1 MYHAPKML
9 RHSKRQSFVV
19 YHCLSLSQ
27 KPVPRRDFLLPLNVH
42 LGVKVK
48 FHKQENLIFSHA
60 EKKPYNIGEIGYLSK
75 LIA

>member
-9 RHSKRQSFVV
+9 RHSKGQSFVV
-19 YHCLSLSQ
+19 YHFLSLSQ

-48 FHKQENLIFSHA
+48 FHKQENLIFLRL
-60 EKKPYNIGEIGYLSK
+60 KKNRIILVK
-75 LIA
+75 LDTYRS

>member
-9 RHSKRQSFVV
+9 RHSKRQLFAV

-48 FHKQENLIFSHA
+48 FHKQENLIFSQA